1 MKVGDLVR
9 FKPNPFNR
17 NQDKTRSLHLV
28 KRASSEDLQSEWV
41 ILYKYSEL
49 PVATQLLEVVSES
62 R

>member
-1 MKVGDLVR
+1 MKVGDLVK
-9 FKPNPFNR
+9 FKPSPFNPS
-17 NQDKTRSLHLV
+17 QEGKLHIV

-49 PVATQLLEVVSES
+49 PVATQLLEVISES